1 MEEEKLTANAKTKQ
15 LDEDKVRISVLVM
28 QKQREHLMDERAK
41 WEQALLSVTKLN
53 SEMADS

>member
-1 MEEEKLTANAKTKQ
+1 MEEEKLTASAKTKQ
-15 LDEDKVRISVLVM
+15 LDEDKVRISVCFM